1 MTPCLKPLLILLVC
15 LTGCGVFKSLHGG
28 EPNPHWAF
36 QPIQKPKP
44 PSNDSPAIDSFV
56 QARLAGSDLAIQ
68 EEASPRTLL
77 RRLYFDMTGLPPSFE
92 ETQAFSKAPDREI
105 PYQKAVE
112 SILASPRYGE
122 RWAQHWLDI
131 VRYADTHGYEVNT
144 ERKNAWPYRDY
155 VIHALNA
162 DKPYDQFVF
171 EQLAGDST
179 GQDAATGFL
188 VAAPA
193 LLPGQIG
200 KDEASKRLARQDAL
214 DEIIVSTGETFL
226 GISIGCARCHDHK
239 FDPVSAENYYAFQAF
254 FAGVEYGD
262 RPIKNQAVED
272 QKSKDLAKVEQ
283 HLKAIEHQLI
293 LLEPLASMDASDH
306 SPRRAPVDHLG
317 NVERFESIDARFIR
331 FTVLGTE
338 GNNRHEPCLDE
349 LEIFRAGARSINV
362 AHSSLGVKT
371 SSSGNYSES
380 GIHQLKHINEGLYGN
395 SHSWISNEKGG
406 GWVQF
411 ELPRIERIDRII
423 WSRDRTGQFKDRL
436 PIEYRIEIA
445 DESGQWQTIAGSWD
459 RIPIEHSEGVN
470 IATTTR
476 DRLQARKALLDK
488 QKQLISRRNA
498 LEQAPM
504 IYGGIFRKPEITH
517 VLHRGDPEQPGQQV
531 TPGLSP
537 PLGDLELSPQH
548 SGTERR
554 VALAR
559 WISSPANPLT
569 ARVMVNRIW
578 QFHFGRGLVDTPS
591 DFGLNGAPPSHPA
604 LLDWLAAEFMESG
617 WSIKHMHRLIL
628 HSRTYRQS
636 SRVHQAG
643 LAKDADMRLLW
654 RFPGRRLEG
663 EAIRDS
669 LLQVSGKLNLE
680 MTGPGF
686 DFFKKRGGLDG
697 YPPVSQFGAQG
708 MKRMI
713 YAHKVR
719 MERVPVFG
727 AFDCPDAGQPMSRR
741 NQSTTAIQA
750 LNLFNSPFVQE
761 QSKHLEK
768 RVVSHCPPDA
778 STADQIVMSFQL
790 TLGRQPT
797 QSELRG
803 ARELMDQESL
813 ATLCRVLINSSEF
826 VYLP

>member
-1 MTPCLKPLLILLVC
+1 MTPCLKPLIILLVC
-15 LTGCGVFKSLHGG
+15 LTGCGVSVSLHGG
-28 EPNPHWAF
+28 DPNAHWSF
-36 QPIQKPKP
+36 RPIQKPRL
-44 PSNDSPAIDSFV
+44 PSNDTTTIDSFV
-56 QARLAGSDLAIQ
+56 QTRLAGSDLAIQ

-92 ETQAFSKAPDREI
+92 ETRSFSKARDRDI
-105 PYQKAVE
+105 AYRKSVE

-122 RWAQHWLDI
+122 RWAQHWLDL

-155 VIHALNA
+155 VIHAFNT

-171 EQLAGDST
+171 EQLAGDSI

-200 KDEASKRLARQDAL
+200 KDAASKRLARQDAL

-239 FDPVSAENYYAFQAF
+239 FDPVSAKDYYAFQAF

-262 RPIKNQAVED
+262 RPVKNETAERR
-272 QKSKDLAKVEQ
+272 KAKEIAEVEQ
-283 HLKAIEHQLI
+283 RLQAIEHQLI
-293 LLEPLASMDASDH
+293 LLEPLASKDASDH
-306 SPRRAPVDHLG
+306 SPRRAPIDHLG

-338 GNNRHEPCLDE
+338 DNNRHEPCLDE
-349 LEIFRAGARSINV
+349 LEIFRAGAPTINV

-411 ELPRIERIDRII
+411 ELPRIEKIDRIT
-423 WSRDRTGQFKDRL
+423 WSRDRTDQFKDRL
-436 PIEYRIEIA
+436 PIEYRIEVA
-445 DESGQWQTIAGSWD
+445 NESGQWKTIAGSWD
-459 RIPIEHSEGVN
+459 RIPFGHPEGVN

-476 DRLQARKALLDK
+476 NRLQARKALLDK
-488 QKQLISRRNA
+488 QKQLVSKRNA
-498 LEQAPM
+498 LKQSPM

-531 TPGLSP
+531 SPGLSP
-537 PLGDLELSPQH
+537 PLGDLELNPQH

-669 LLQVSGKLNLE
+669 LLQASGKLNLA
-680 MTGPGF
+680 MAGPGF

-750 LNLFNSPFVQE
+750 LNLFNSPFVLE

-790 TLGRQPT
+790 TLGRQPS

-813 ATLCRVLINSSEF
+813 ATLCRVLVNSSEF

>member
-28 EPNPHWAF
+28 EPDPHWAF

-68 EEASPRTLL
+68 EEASPRILL

-122 RWAQHWLDI
+122 RWAQHWLDL

-155 VIHALNA
+155 VIHAFNA

-306 SPRRAPVDHLG
+306 SPRRVPIDHLG

-331 FTVLGTE
+331 FTVLATE
-338 GNNRHEPCLDE
+338 DNNRHEPCLDE

>member
-28 EPNPHWAF
+28 EPDPHWAF

-68 EEASPRTLL
+68 EEASPRILL

-122 RWAQHWLDI
+122 RWAQHWLDL

-155 VIHALNA
+155 VIHAFNA

-306 SPRRAPVDHLG
+306 SPRRAPIDHLG

-331 FTVLGTE
+331 FTVLATE
-338 GNNRHEPCLDE
+338 DNNRHEPCLDE

>member
-1 MTPCLKPLLILLVC
+1 MWHI
-15 LTGCGVFKSLHGG
+15 
-28 EPNPHWAF
+28 
-36 QPIQKPKP
+36 
-44 PSNDSPAIDSFV
+44 
-56 QARLAGSDLAIQ
+56 
-68 EEASPRTLL
+68 
-77 RRLYFDMTGLPPSFE
+77 
-92 ETQAFSKAPDREI
+92 
-105 PYQKAVE
+105 
-112 SILASPRYGE
+112 
-122 RWAQHWLDI
+122 
-131 VRYADTHGYEVNT
+131 
-144 ERKNAWPYRDY
+144 
-155 VIHALNA
+155 
-162 DKPYDQFVF
+162 
-171 EQLAGDST
+171 
-179 GQDAATGFL
+179 
-188 VAAPA
+188 
-193 LLPGQIG
+193 
-200 KDEASKRLARQDAL
+200 
-214 DEIIVSTGETFL
+214 
-226 GISIGCARCHDHK
+226 
-239 FDPVSAENYYAFQAF
+239 
-254 FAGVEYGD
+254 
-262 RPIKNQAVED
+262 
-272 QKSKDLAKVEQ
+272 
-283 HLKAIEHQLI
+283 
-293 LLEPLASMDASDH
+293 
-306 SPRRAPVDHLG
+306 
-317 NVERFESIDARFIR
+317 
-331 FTVLGTE
+331 
-338 GNNRHEPCLDE
+338 
-349 LEIFRAGARSINV
+349 
-362 AHSSLGVKT
+362 SSLGVKT

-411 ELPRIERIDRII
+411 ELPRIEKIDRII

-750 LNLFNSPFVQE
+750 LNLFNRPVCSGAIEASGKASRVSLPAGCFDRRSNRDVIPTHTGPPADPKRTQGSPRTDGSGKFGNSLSSAHQQQRICLSAMKYSFHNSNPLMNRRHFLGSTATGLGAVALTQLLSNDGLLADHRVPIDPARPHKARKPHFPAKAKNVLVLFCAGACS
-761 QSKHLEK
+761 QLETWDYK
-768 RVVSHCPPDA
+768 PDLIRLDGTPDA
-778 STADQIVMSFQL
+778 RWTFGDFPRAF
-790 TLGRQPT
+790 G
-797 QSELRG
+797 QSGTSPIQVQTSRPDGKDGL
-803 ARELMDQESL
+803 
-813 ATLCRVLINSSEF
+813 
-826 VYLP
+826 

>member
-1 MTPCLKPLLILLVC
+1 MTHSIKPLVLLLGC
-15 LTGCGVFKSLHGG
+15 LAGWGVSMNLHGG

-92 ETQAFSKAPDREI
+92 ETQAFSKAPDREVT
-105 PYQKAVE
+105 YQKAVE

-122 RWAQHWLDI
+122 RWAQHWLDL

-155 VIHALNA
+155 VIHAFNA

-293 LLEPLASMDASDH
+293 LLEPLASINASDH

-395 SHSWISNEKGG
+395 NHSWISNEKGG

-411 ELPRIERIDRII
+411 ELPRIEKVDRIN

-628 HSRTYRQS
+628 RSRTYRQS

-680 MTGPGF
+680 MAGPGF

-768 RVVSHCPPDA
+768 RVLSRCPPDA

-790 TLGRQPT
+790 ILGRQPN
-797 QSELRG
+797 QSELKG